1 MTTTRTITYEGS
13 AARASALVQML
24 EQQGVH
30 VEWEQPQEQRSF
42 GADVV
47 VVVLSLVASGLYDGI
62 KAGVARFRERFPRAV
77 VIIVGDDEPYQ
88 LGCAHRESF
97 ARQEQPHRK
106 LYGPDGRYDGPL
118 YSGPTGYRVLARST
132 TRWRFRAASPLST
145 GPRTLTHARNNAYQ
159 WACADVTAS

>member
-1 MTTTRTITYEGS
+1 MANSGTGGTGAHWDAVKETPVTFCS
-13 AARASALVQML
+13 A
-24 EQQGVH
+24 
-30 VEWEQPQEQRSF
+30 
-42 GADVV
+42 
-47 VVVLSLVASGLYDGI
+47 VASGLYDGI

-118 YSGPTGYRVLARST
+118 YSGPTGYRV
-132 TRWRFRAASPLST
+132 FGKEHHEAAFQSSFAAEHGAAHVDPC
-145 GPRTLTHARNNAYQ
+145 Q
-159 WACADVTAS
+159 